1 MSAKKKV
8 VHEISSMV
16 IHMAMAVI
24 LLTVASMVFYVGA
37 KKAYSFGY
45 EIFNDRPVAA
55 DPGTDKLFV
64 VEKGMSRTQCMDNL
78 EKSGLIRDKYVALI
92 QSYFF
97 EYDIYPGT
105 YTLNTSMTTKEIL
118 LELNEAPSEPLP
130 LETKT
135 APAVSSETEAVTKEI
150 IEGDE

>member
-8 VHEISSMV
+8 VNQVSSMV
-16 IHMAMAVI
+16 IHVALAVI
-24 LLTVASMVFYVGA
+24 LLTVAAMVFYVGI

-45 EIFNDRPVAA
+45 GIFNDQPMAEK
-55 DPGTDKLFV
+55 PGTDKLFV
-64 VEKGMSRTQCMDNL
+64 VEKGMSRSQCMDNL
-78 EKSGLIRDKYVALI
+78 EKSGLVQDKNVALI

-105 YTLNTSMTTKEIL
+105 YTLNTAMTTKEIL
-118 LELNEAPSEPLP
+118 AELNEKPAEPVVKETEKQTVAP
-130 LETKT
+130 
-135 APAVSSETEAVTKEI
+135 ETEAVTKEI

>member
-8 VHEISSMV
+8 VNQVSSAV

-24 LLTVASMVFYVGA
+24 LLTVAAMVFYVGA

-45 EIFNDRPVAA
+45 EIFSDQAVAEE
-55 DPGTDKLFV
+55 PGTDKLFV
-64 VEKGMSRTQCMDNL
+64 VEKGMGRVECMDHL
-78 EKSGLIRDKYVALI
+78 ERSGLIKNKTIGLI
-92 QSYFF
+92 QSIFF

-118 LELNEAPSEPLP
+118 LKLNEMP
-130 LETKT
+130 LE
-135 APAVSSETEAVTKEI
+135 EAIGGEK
-150 IEGDE
+150 

>member
-8 VHEISSMV
+8 VKEVSSLV

-24 LLTVASMVFYVGA
+24 LLTAAAMVFYVGA

-45 EIFNDRPVAA
+45 DIFGEQSVAA
-55 DPGTDKLFV
+55 APGTDKLFV
-64 VEKGMSRTQCMDNL
+64 VEEDTSRMQCMDNL
-78 EKSGLIRDKYVALI
+78 EKSGLIRSKMVALI

-97 EYDIYPGT
+97 EYEIYPGT

-118 LELNEAPSEPLP
+118 IELNEEPSEPLP
-130 LETKT
+130 IETKKAA
-135 APAVSSETEAVTKEI
+135 APVTETEAVTKEV

>member
-8 VHEISSMV
+8 VKELSSVV
-16 IHMAMAVI
+16 IHIAMAVI
-24 LLTVASMVFYVGA
+24 LLTVATMVIYVGS
-37 KKAYSFGY
+37 KKSYAFGY
-45 EIFNDRPVAA
+45 ALFNDQPVHA

-64 VEKGMSRTQCMDNL
+64 VEEGTSRAQCMDNL
-78 EKSGLIRDKYVALI
+78 EKSGLIRDKNVALL

-118 LELNEAPSEPLP
+118 IELNEEPSEPLV
-130 LETKT
+130 LETGAAV
-135 APAVSSETEAVTKEI
+135 APAAETEAATKEV

>member
-8 VHEISSMV
+8 VKELSSAV
-16 IHMAMAVI
+16 IHLAMAVI
-24 LLTVASMVFYVGA
+24 LLTVAAMVFYVGA
-37 KKAYSFGY
+37 KKAYAFGY
-45 EIFNDRPVAA
+45 DFFNDLPVHSA
-55 DPGTDKLFV
+55 PGTDKLFV
-64 VEKGMSRTQCMDNL
+64 VEEEMSRAKCMDNL
-78 EKSGLIRDKYVALI
+78 EKSGLIRNKTVALV

-118 LELNEAPSEPLP
+118 IELNEKPSEPLP
-130 LETKT
+130 VKTKKASEPVKEEK
-135 APAVSSETEAVTKEI
+135 APTKEV

>member
-8 VHEISSMV
+8 VNQVSSMV
-16 IHMAMAVI
+16 IHVALAVI
-24 LLTVASMVFYVGA
+24 LLTVAAMIFYVGI

-45 EIFNDRPVAA
+45 DVFNDQAMAA

-64 VEKGMSRTQCMDNL
+64 VEEDMSRAQCMDNL
-78 EKSGLIRDKYVALI
+78 EKSGLIRDKNVALI

-97 EYDIYPGT
+97 EFDIYPGT

-118 LELNEAPSEPLP
+118 AELNVEPEKTVVKETEAKPVPQ
-130 LETKT
+130 
-135 APAVSSETEAVTKEI
+135 ETEAVTKEI

>member
-8 VHEISSMV
+8 VHQVSSLV
-16 IHMAMAVI
+16 IHMALTVI
-24 LLTVASMVFYVGA
+24 LLTVAAMVFYVGI

-45 EIFNDRPVAA
+45 QIFNDQPMAEA
-55 DPGTDKLFV
+55 PGTDKLFV
-64 VEKGMSRTQCMDNL
+64 VEEGMSRSQCMDNL
-78 EKSGLIRDKYVALI
+78 EKSGLIRDKNVALI

-105 YTLNTSMTTKEIL
+105 YTLNTAMTTKEL
-118 LELNEAPSEPLP
+118 LAELNEKPAEPVVK
-130 LETKT
+130 ETK
-135 APAVSSETEAVTKEI
+135 AASVPEETEAVTKEI

>member
-8 VHEISSMV
+8 VNQVSSLV
-16 IHMAMAVI
+16 IHVAMAVI
-24 LLTVASMVFYVGA
+24 LLTLAAMVFYVCV

-45 EIFNDRPVAA
+45 DIFDDQPVAE

-64 VEKGMSRTQCMDNL
+64 VEKDMSRVQCMDNL
-78 EKSGLIRDKYVALI
+78 EKSGLVRDKYVALI

-97 EYDIYPGT
+97 EFDIYPGT

-118 LELNEAPSEPLP
+118 AELNEEPDEP
-130 LETKT
+130 MVLET
-135 APAVSSETEAVTKEI
+135 APAVAVAQETEAVTKEI

>member
-8 VHEISSMV
+8 VKELSSVV
-16 IHMAMAVI
+16 IHVAMAVI
-24 LLTVASMVFYVGA
+24 LLTVAAMLMFVGA

-45 EIFNDRPVAA
+45 DIFNDTPVHQA
-55 DPGTDKLFV
+55 PGTDKLFV
-64 VEKGMSRTQCMDNL
+64 VEEEMSRAQCMDNL
-78 EKSGLIRDKYVALI
+78 EKSGLIRSKSVALI

-118 LELNEAPSEPLP
+118 IELNEEPSEPLP
-130 LETKT
+130 LETMQES
-135 APAVSSETEAVTKEI
+135 APVNETEGVTREV

>member
-8 VHEISSMV
+8 VHHVSSMV

-24 LLTVASMVFYVGA
+24 LLTVAAMVFYVGIR
-37 KKAYSFGY
+37 KAYSFGY
-45 EIFNDRPVAA
+45 DIFNDQPMAQA
-55 DPGTDKLFV
+55 PGTDKLFV
-64 VEKGMSRTQCMDNL
+64 VEKGMSRSQCMDHL
-78 EKSGLIRDKYVALI
+78 EKSGLIRDKNVALI

-118 LELNEAPSEPLP
+118 IELNEEPTEPLSI
-130 LETKT
+130 ETEAAAT
-135 APAVSSETEAVTKEI
+135 VASETEAVTKEI